1 MHDRA
6 HHDHTPAMD
15 PLTDPAQAPVPS
27 APASS
32 LAMPSTGADPAAAA
46 LAPPPTAPLVG
57 LRDADPFPATP
68 LSEPND
74 DFIDGDG
81 APSALPPIP
90 PLDDLPA
97 APGSTRDSLSGTPAS
112 TQLLGS
118 PPNALTGALSS
129 RSMASMTSPATSA
142 SFSSAG
148 GIAGTG
154 PMPPPPAGRRFS
166 LLRSTNLRPRR
177 ASQSSTGS
185 GTGSVKPLAV
195 VPVDDSL
202 PPLPSCPT
210 SSVASPTA
218 VTANPAAPRPFGPS
232 AALAA
237 AAAAAGAKGSPFDKL
252 VPNFVSKHIRDY
264 VDQLVARGG
273 PPLAIAAA
281 AVANGDGMAQSP
293 SLPPVTQEADENGL
307 EEDGEDGGM
316 IGSQETLAQSQAAA
330 AAAAANG
337 ATAHAAEKGSHALSR
352 RRSVVTGAQGTRP
365 GSTMYPSSAL
375 ASGRTSTSASGAV
388 AAAAAAAHDVVKQ
401 MSPVA
406 LEGWGAVVMCDVSG
420 YSSLTS
426 ALADRGAEG
435 TELMANIMKDFLD
448 KIIQIIS
455 VHGGDIVKF
464 VGDAVIFYWKHT
476 EPSAAWLEDGEAT
489 IRRQHPN
496 WDPEKVQECLNRA
509 LLQRRGRLVV
519 QAAECCFDLLGK
531 LKNYKVKIPMP
542 GTGGGAVVLD
552 GSITSGVT
560 RSANGGVAMF
570 EERELKIHLGIGAG
584 KIYDIHVGGDPGR
597 WEHFVVGDAME
608 QLAIVLDL
616 AKPGQVA
623 LSKKAF
629 EWFKHCVNLGR
640 VHLESYDTKKC
651 YIVNG
656 LEPSAINYILPPG
669 EANENNGFMD
679 LWDVQLSGDPRPE
692 GIDGYRQ
699 YINQSALFKLA
710 NDLQAASP
718 FQLNQ
723 GVAHLMSLNELRQV
737 TTVFIKIGSLSFAPV
752 EAVEDAIKEQEGF
765 INEQEENLV
774 QIRRDILAARD
785 TQVAP
790 QATPDVV
797 TEMESTIRDLETQ
810 YADASTA
817 LAASR
822 QVLKRLEADA
832 KVALKDAL
840 ARCQGAMTEV
850 QVALKRREGILR
862 QFHVDD
868 KGAVI
873 LAFFGLPPLAHKD
886 DAVLGL
892 RAAMEIVVEFR
903 KLFEKFSVGVST
915 GVVSIGGVGNSL
927 RTEYALMGD
936 SINMAARLMGLP
948 AAKNSLV
955 CDERTYVLC
964 MREFDF
970 VDLGQ
975 AVVKG
980 KANPINVYQPVR
992 HCASPIS
999 PDSSAG
1005 GAALGEAANA
1015 EDSIN
1020 VRNRTRAPS
1029 GNVIALDGSGL
1040 EGNNM
1045 LIGRI
1050 KELGIVIG
1058 MLDRHVDGA
1067 TGCTLVVE
1075 GESGIGVSTFGT
1087 MIQREAVKRDYN
1099 ICVAPC
1105 VESEQATP
1113 YFPYRGIV
1121 RDLVQL
1127 LINTASQ
1134 LDNSGRF
1141 VPSSSVPPLGASSTR
1156 DLLDCAKQS
1165 IWALHSSTESFRRPG
1180 AVSTSHGSLGSPAR
1194 PPPHN
1199 TEDRHSGSRLEMGP
1213 AIAGASEWFQE
1224 AARAMLQIRGLTQ
1237 AKCVHFLATVFPD
1250 EVQSGA
1256 DTSMSTAVES
1266 VSTGGSSPFELAN
1279 TLAQLLNYVTDRT
1292 RVMVLLSD
1300 VHFLDRPSWEVT
1312 RELMEACPRA
1322 VFVLLTRTVKHLSEA
1337 DVAFFTSLQANA
1349 TTIRLGGF
1357 TIPEMAQF
1365 MVLTL
1370 NRLLGMRSS
1379 PSGMLPHNGH
1389 HGTTTVA
1396 SDPGETS
1403 ATTSMT
1409 NANGLQVPSAA
1420 PANPPRMIVAVDQRL
1435 VGKMHEIS
1443 GGNPLFVSALIM
1455 TLRDKKCYD
1464 ISKTGV
1470 LSLNPMYKLDH
1481 IVPGSDLH
1489 SIIVSQFDRL
1499 DPMYQLF
1506 LKIASVLG
1514 QHFMVQDVLDFVE
1527 WEHVMDAKTTTPKAG
1542 LSPSPSQM
1550 PPASAAPAPVPLPP
1564 KPAMESASRLAET
1577 ETMVGDIHAQDKY
1590 GFLVIPTTVM
1600 PNAMISFKNAV
1611 IRDSIYSTMLASQ
1624 RQTLHLNFAR
1634 FFENQLL
1641 ASTNAA
1647 SAAGT
1652 GGHHSSTLQGA
1663 GAGIPASSI
1672 HLVLKVF
1679 DHYSKVDGMLEKKL
1693 IYLEQIAHLKFA
1705 AHAVQEAIRHYED
1718 LRALIATMAECGL
1731 LTKDDVIGRIVIP
1744 GVDRVYTN
1752 FDQARWHKELGD
1764 AYLATRQTVLAE
1776 VALKTALALLGYPL
1790 PERYLAQEWSAWI
1803 EYLRLQPPTAPALI
1817 KVAGG
1822 AGRKQVSTKP
1832 PPDSDLDR
1840 LFRVRSVFMSLAELY
1855 WGTDQLRK
1863 WRYMMWRAANLSS
1876 RAMPADPTTATLVA
1890 LAGYTT
1896 YATKQNR
1903 SKSVKCIQWAVAR
1916 HAALTAP
1923 PVAAESHAVV
1933 RTGSIVSVGSQRKAS
1948 GPGGMMVADPN
1959 NPGRKLS
1966 GGPKPLTEGTAAAPV
1981 SAPTPLLAAHG
1992 IGIGHR
1998 SSIGLATYS
2007 GVPPEH
2013 GPVMSL
2019 EDQCLIHASAAAV
2032 GFLLGQIEAA
2042 RNQCLQVVKM
2052 GNECNLAATIAAR
2065 KLHLLMDLLLGNH
2078 TECKANASDMW
2089 TRCKDRSW
2097 EGRFFAL
2104 AVIFL
2109 FDVTLKGSKQ
2119 IQIDPPFALHVHE
2132 LRQRALHM
2140 NAEPSAL
2147 RSRMAHVLMAWI
2159 TLESGYWRT
2168 RQVSRTGGGGS
2179 GFVANGTSI
2188 SVPAGATAAFS
2199 NPSAVAAATT
2209 AAATAAAAAVFAAT
2223 PANLP
2228 TSHQE
2233 LVSDA
2238 AAAARSATVA
2248 LSDPMS
2254 ALLTMLP
2261 TLTTNDYSCLIA
2273 IAGLLHLVATAYESD
2288 SLPLLAPRALL
2299 SKLLRAITQAVKG
2312 AFGTVAWAQW
2322 LAAFAMGLDLVL
2334 AGRVL
2339 PACAMW
2345 DKVVANATATA
2356 AKPMAA
2362 PITINVTTSSAAVLA
2377 EATAAAPRTARTPN
2391 ATVSATS
2398 FTAPGVTPWLVAV
2411 LTAKAKQ
2418 YADPARG
2425 VAPFV
2430 VALATETATGA
2441 VAGGAQGSSAPATG
2455 AVAVLPTTR
2464 FSSRS
2469 APPDIARPGYLTSNR
2484 GAPVYGQSLTVSGT
2498 SASSMPGAPV

>member
-1 MHDRA
+1 MHDRP
-6 HHDHTPAMD
+6 HHDRTPTTMD
-15 PLTDPAQAPVPS
+15 PLTDPAPAPATSLS
-27 APASS
+27 APTSA
-32 LAMPSTGADPAAAA
+32 APSTGADPAEAA
-46 LAPPPTAPLVG
+46 LAPPAALVS
-57 LRDADPFPATP
+57 LHDADSLPAAP
-68 LSEPND
+68 LSEPD
-74 DFIDGDG
+74 DEFIDYDGDG
-81 APSALPPIP
+81 APSALPPAPISP
-90 PLDDLPA
+90 PADVLGPS
-97 APGSTRDSLSGTPAS
+97 APISARNSLSGTPAS

-118 PPNALTGALSS
+118 PPNALPGALSS
-129 RSMASMTSPATSA
+129 RSMASMTSAAASA

-148 GIAGTG
+148 GIASTG
-154 PMPPPPAGRRFS
+154 PMPPPPGGRRFS
-166 LLRSTNLRPRR
+166 LLRSTSLRPRR

-195 VPVDDSL
+195 LPVDDPL

-210 SSVASPTA
+210 STVASPTVA
-218 VTANPAAPRPFGPS
+218 TNPAVPRPFGPS

-281 AVANGDGMAQSP
+281 AVANGGMARSP
-293 SLPPVTQEADENGL
+293 SLPPVTQETDEIGL
-307 EEDGEDGGM
+307 REDGEDGGM

-330 AAAAANG
+330 AAAAA
-337 ATAHAAEKGSHALSR
+337 AAHVVEKRSNPSQPPR
-352 RRSVVTGAQGTRP
+352 RRSVAAGVPGTRP
-365 GSTMYPSSAL
+365 VSGMYPSSAL
-375 ASGRTSTSASGAV
+375 ASVRTSTSASPAAV
-388 AAAAAAAHDVVKQ
+388 AAAATAHDVVKQ

-496 WDPEKVQECLNRA
+496 WDPEKVQECLDRA

-679 LWDVQLSGDPRPE
+679 LWDVQLAGDPRPE

-797 TEMESTIRDLETQ
+797 AEMESTIHDLKTQ

-832 KVALKDAL
+832 KIALKDAL

-850 QVALKRREGILR
+850 QVALKRHEGILR

-992 HCASPIS
+992 HRASPVS

-1020 VRNRTRAPS
+1020 VRIRTRAPS

-1058 MLDRHVDGA
+1058 MLDRHVDGE
-1067 TGCTLVVE
+1067 TGCSLVVE

-1087 MIQREAVKRDYN
+1087 MIQREAVKRNYN

-1127 LINTASQ
+1127 LLNTASQ
-1134 LDNSGRF
+1134 LDNTGRF

-1165 IWALHSSTESFRRPG
+1165 IWALHSSTDSFRRP
-1180 AVSTSHGSLGSPAR
+1180 ADVSTSHGSLGSPAR
-1194 PPPHN
+1194 PPQHN
-1199 TEDRHSGSRLEMGP
+1199 TEDRHSGSRLELGL

-1237 AKCVHFLATVFPD
+1237 AKCAHFLATVFPD

-1266 VSTGGSSPFELAN
+1266 MNAGGSSPFELAN
-1279 TLAQLLNYVTDRT
+1279 TLGALLNYATDRT

-1370 NRLLGMRSS
+1370 NRLLGVRSS
-1379 PSGMLPHNGH
+1379 PSGVLPHNGH

-1403 ATTSMT
+1403 TTTSAT
-1409 NANGLQVPSAA
+1409 NANGLQVSSAA
-1420 PANPPRMIVAVDQRL
+1420 APNSPRMIMAVDQRL
-1435 VGKMHEIS
+1435 VSKMHEIS

-1464 ISKTGV
+1464 VSKTGV

-1542 LSPSPSQM
+1542 LSSAPSNM
-1550 PPASAAPAPVPLPP
+1550 PPSAAPAPVPLPP

-1577 ETMVGDIHAQDKY
+1577 ETMVGDIHAQDKF

-1641 ASTNAA
+1641 AST
-1647 SAAGT
+1647 SAATANGT

-1663 GAGIPASSI
+1663 TAGIPASSI

-1693 IYLEQIAHLKFA
+1693 VYLEQVAHLKFA

-1718 LRALIATMAECGL
+1718 LRALIATMAECEM
-1731 LTKDDVIGRIVIP
+1731 LTKDDNTGLIMIL

-1764 AYLATRQTVLAE
+1764 AYLATRQPVLAE
-1776 VALKTALALLGYPL
+1776 TSLKMALTLLGYPL

-1817 KVAGG
+1817 QVAGA
-1822 AGRKQVSTKP
+1822 AGRKQVPLKP
-1832 PPDSDLDR
+1832 APDSDLDR
-1840 LFRVRSVFMSLAELY
+1840 VFRVRSVFMSLAELY
-1855 WGTDQLRK
+1855 WSTDQLRK
-1863 WRYMMWRAANLSS
+1863 WSYLMWRAANLSS

-1896 YATKQNR
+1896 YATKHNR

-1923 PVAAESHAVV
+1923 VVAAESHAVV

-1948 GPGGMMVADPN
+1948 GPGGMTIADPN

-1966 GGPKPLTEGTAAAPV
+1966 GGLRPLTEGTAPAP
-1981 SAPTPLLAAHG
+1981 APTPLQAAH
-1992 IGIGHR
+1992 GIGHR
-1998 SSIGLATYS
+1998 SSIGLATFS
-2007 GVPPEH
+2007 AAPPEH

-2042 RNQCLQVVKM
+2042 RNQCLQVAKM

-2109 FDVTLKGSKQ
+2109 FDVTLKGSKL

-2132 LRQRALHM
+2132 LRQRALRM
-2140 NAEPSAL
+2140 NAEPGAL
-2147 RSRMAHVLMAWI
+2147 RTRMACVLMAWI

-2179 GFVANGTSI
+2179 GIAANGTSI
-2188 SVPAGATAAFS
+2188 SVPSGATAQSS
-2199 NPSAVAAATT
+2199 NPSAVATAAAAVATAAA
-2209 AAATAAAAAVFAAT
+2209 AAATAAAT
-2223 PANLP
+2223 PAHLP

-2233 LVSDA
+2233 IVGDA

-2248 LSDPMS
+2248 LGDPMA
-2254 ALLTMLP
+2254 ALLAMLP

-2288 SLPLLAPRALL
+2288 SLPFLAPRALL
-2299 SKLLRAITQAVKG
+2299 SKLLRAITQAVKR

-2322 LAAFAMGLDLVL
+2322 LAAFATGLDLVL

-2362 PITINVTTSSAAVLA
+2362 PIINLTTSSAAVLA

-2398 FTAPGVTPWLVAV
+2398 FTAAGVTPWLVAV
-2411 LTAKAKQ
+2411 LTAKAKR
-2418 YADPARG
+2418 YADAARG
-2425 VAPFV
+2425 IAPFV
-2430 VALATETATGA
+2430 VALATEPAPGPAAGA
-2441 VAGGAQGSSAPATG
+2441 PGLSAPATG
-2455 AVAVLPTTR
+2455 AVAALPATR

-2484 GAPVYGQSLTVSGT
+2484 GAAVVYGQSLTLAGT
-2498 SASSMPGAPV
+2498 SASSMPAALV

>member
-1 MHDRA
+1 MNDCAHD
-6 HHDHTPAMD
+6 PAMLD
-15 PLTDPAQAPVPS
+15 PLTAPAQAPATPAL
-27 APASS
+27 APAPSS
-32 LAMPSTGADPAAAA
+32 AMPSTGADAAAAA
-46 LAPPPTAPLVG
+46 LAPPPAA
-57 LRDADPFPATP
+57 LRDADSLPATP
-68 LSEPND
+68 LSEPD
-74 DFIDGDG
+74 GDFIEDDGDG

-90 PLDDLPA
+90 PLDDVLGPS
-97 APGSTRDSLSGTPAS
+97 APVSARDSLAGTPAS

-118 PPNALTGALSS
+118 PPNALTGALSA
-129 RSMASMTSPATSA
+129 RSMASMTSAATSA

-148 GIAGTG
+148 GIASNG
-154 PMPPPPAGRRFS
+154 PMPPPPPGRRFS
-166 LLRSTNLRPRR
+166 LLRSANLRPRR
-177 ASQSSTGS
+177 ESQSSTGS

-195 VPVDDSL
+195 IPIDDPL

-210 SSVASPTA
+210 STVASPTG
-218 VTANPAAPRPFGPS
+218 VTAAAVPRPFGPS

-281 AVANGDGMAQSP
+281 AVANGGGGMARSP

-307 EEDGEDGGM
+307 HEDGEDGGM

-330 AAAAANG
+330 AAAA
-337 ATAHAAEKGSHALSR
+337 HAAQAVEKPPR
-352 RRSVVTGAQGTRP
+352 RRSVVAGAPGTRP
-365 GSTMYPSSAL
+365 VSTMYPSSAL
-375 ASGRTSTSASGAV
+375 ASVRTSTSASTAAA

-496 WDPEKVQECLNRA
+496 WDPEKVQECLDRA

-542 GTGGGAVVLD
+542 GTGGGAVILD

-629 EWFKHCVNLGR
+629 EWFKLCVNLGR

-679 LWDVQLSGDPRPE
+679 LWDVQLAGDPRPE

-710 NDLQAASP
+710 NDLQTASP

-765 INEQEENLV
+765 IKEQEENLV

-797 TEMESTIRDLETQ
+797 AEMESTIHDLETQ

-850 QVALKRREGILR
+850 QVALKRHEGILR

-992 HCASPIS
+992 HRASPVS

-1005 GAALGEAANA
+1005 GAAMGEAANA

-1020 VRNRTRAPS
+1020 VRCRTRAPS

-1040 EGNNM
+1040 EDNTM

-1050 KELGIVIG
+1050 KELGIVVG

-1067 TGCTLVVE
+1067 TNCSLVVE

-1134 LDNSGRF
+1134 LNNSGRF

-1165 IWALHSSTESFRRPG
+1165 IWALHSSIESFRRPA

-1199 TEDRHSGSRLEMGP
+1199 TEDRHSGSRLEIGP

-1224 AARAMLQIRGLTQ
+1224 AARAMLQSRGLTQ

-1266 VSTGGSSPFELAN
+1266 VNTGGSSPFELAN
-1279 TLAQLLNYVTDRT
+1279 TLAQLINYVTDRT

-1370 NRLLGMRSS
+1370 NRLLGTRSS

-1403 ATTSMT
+1403 TTTSAT

-1420 PANPPRMIVAVDQRL
+1420 PVNSPRMITAVDQRL

-1464 ISKTGV
+1464 VSKTGV

-1542 LSPSPSQM
+1542 LSPSPSHM
-1550 PPASAAPAPVPLPP
+1550 PAASTAPAPVPLPP

-1634 FFENQLL
+1634 FFETQLL

-1647 SAAGT
+1647 SATGT
-1652 GGHHSSTLQGA
+1652 GGHHSSALQGGTA
-1663 GAGIPASSI
+1663 AGIPASSI

-1693 IYLEQIAHLKFA
+1693 VYLEQVAHLKFA
-1705 AHAVQEAIRHYED
+1705 AHAVQEVIRHYED
-1718 LRALIATMAECGL
+1718 LHALITTMAKCEM
-1731 LTKDDVIGRIVIP
+1731 LTKDDSTGRIVIP
-1744 GVDRVYTN
+1744 DVDRVYTN

-1776 VALKTALALLGYPL
+1776 ASLKTALALLGYPL

-1817 KVAGG
+1817 QVAGG
-1822 AGRKQVSTKP
+1822 AGHKQVSGKP
-1832 PPDSDLDR
+1832 PPDSDLDQ

-1896 YATKQNR
+1896 YATKHNR
-1903 SKSVKCIQWAVAR
+1903 RKSVKFIQWAVAR

-1923 PVAAESHAVV
+1923 VASSDAHTIA
-1933 RTGSIVSVGSQRKAS
+1933 RTGSIASVGSQRKAS
-1948 GPGGMMVADPN
+1948 GPGAMAIADPN

-1966 GGPKPLTEGTAAAPV
+1966 GGPRPLTEGTTVAAIP
-1981 SAPTPLLAAHG
+1981 APTPLLVAH
-1992 IGIGHR
+1992 GIGHR
-1998 SSIGLATYS
+1998 SSIGLATFS
-2007 GVPPEH
+2007 GAPPEH

-2042 RNQCLQVVKM
+2042 RNQCLHVVKM

-2089 TRCKDRSW
+2089 TKCKDRSW

-2109 FDVTLKGSKQ
+2109 FDVTLKGSKL

-2140 NAEPSAL
+2140 NAEPGAL
-2147 RSRMAHVLMAWI
+2147 RTRMAHVLMAWI
-2159 TLESGYWRT
+2159 ALESGYWRT
-2168 RQVSRTGGGGS
+2168 RQVSRTNGGGS
-2179 GFVANGTSI
+2179 GFVANGTSL
-2188 SVPAGATAAFS
+2188 SVPAGATAASS
-2199 NPSAVAAATT
+2199 NPSAVATAAV
-2209 AAATAAAAAVFAAT
+2209 AAATAAAAATFAAT

-2233 LVSDA
+2233 IVSDA

-2254 ALLTMLP
+2254 ALLAMLP
-2261 TLTTNDYSCLIA
+2261 TLTTNDYSCLVA
-2273 IAGLLHLVATAYESD
+2273 IAGLIHLVATAYESD
-2288 SLPLLAPRALL
+2288 SLPLLAPRTLL
-2299 SKLLRAITQAVKG
+2299 SKLLRAITQAVKR

-2322 LAAFAMGLDLVL
+2322 LAAFATGLDLVL

-2362 PITINVTTSSAAVLA
+2362 PIINWTTSSPAVLA

-2391 ATVSATS
+2391 ATARATS
-2398 FTAPGVTPWLVAV
+2398 FTAAGVTPWLVAV
-2411 LTAKAKQ
+2411 LTAKAKR
-2418 YADPARG
+2418 YADAARG
-2425 VAPFV
+2425 IAPFV
-2430 VALATETATGA
+2430 VALATEPAPGSA
-2441 VAGGAQGSSAPATG
+2441 AAGGAQGSSAPVAG
-2455 AVAVLPTTR
+2455 AVAALPTTR

-2469 APPDIARPGYLTSNR
+2469 APPEIARPGYLRSNR
-2484 GAPVYGQSLTVSGT
+2484 GTPVYGQSLTVAGI

>member
-6 HHDHTPAMD
+6 HDPAMLD
-15 PLTDPAQAPVPS
+15 PLTAPAQAPAPS
-27 APASS
+27 SPAPAS
-32 LAMPSTGADPAAAA
+32 AMPSTGADPAAAV
-46 LAPPPTAPLVG
+46 LAPPAAVAL
-57 LRDADPFPATP
+57 LREADSLPATP
-68 LSEPND
+68 LSEPD
-74 DFIDGDG
+74 DEFIDDDGDG
-81 APSALPPIP
+81 APSALPPAPISP
-90 PLDDLPA
+90 PDDVFGPS
-97 APGSTRDSLSGTPAS
+97 APISARDSLAGTPAS

-118 PPNALTGALSS
+118 PPNALTGALSA
-129 RSMASMTSPATSA
+129 RSMASMTSAVTSA

-148 GIAGTG
+148 GIASAG
-154 PMPPPPAGRRFS
+154 PMPPPPSGRRFS

-185 GTGSVKPLAV
+185 GTGSVKPLAAL
-195 VPVDDSL
+195 PVDDPL

-210 SSVASPTA
+210 SSVASPTVA
-218 VTANPAAPRPFGPS
+218 ANPAAPRPFGPS

-281 AVANGDGMAQSP
+281 AVANGGMARSP

-307 EEDGEDGGM
+307 REDGEDGEDGGM
-316 IGSQETLAQSQAAA
+316 IGSQETLATSQAAA
-330 AAAAANG
+330 AAAAATA
-337 ATAHAAEKGSHALSR
+337 ATPHAEKSTSVAPR
-352 RRSVVTGAQGTRP
+352 RRSVVAGAPGTRSVS
-365 GSTMYPSSAL
+365 GMYPSSAL
-375 ASGRTSTSASGAV
+375 ASVRTSTSVSP
-388 AAAAAAAHDVVKQ
+388 AAAAAAANALDVVKQ

-496 WDPEKVQECLNRA
+496 WDPEKVQECLDRA

-669 EANENNGFMD
+669 EANEKNGFMD
-679 LWDVQLSGDPRPE
+679 LWDVQLAGDPRPE

-785 TQVAP
+785 TQAAP

-797 TEMESTIRDLETQ
+797 AEMESTIRDLETQ

-850 QVALKRREGILR
+850 QVALKRHEGILR

-992 HCASPIS
+992 HRASPVS

-1029 GNVIALDGSGL
+1029 GNVIALDGSVL

-1050 KELGIVIG
+1050 KELGIVVG
-1058 MLDRHVDGA
+1058 MLDQHADGA

-1087 MIQREAVKRDYN
+1087 MIQREAVKRDFN

-1127 LINTASQ
+1127 LLNTASQ

-1165 IWALHSSTESFRRPG
+1165 IWALHSSTESFRRPA

-1213 AIAGASEWFQE
+1213 AIAGASEWLQE

-1266 VSTGGSSPFELAN
+1266 VNASGSSPFELAN
-1279 TLAQLLNYVTDRT
+1279 TLVQLLNYVTDRT
-1292 RVMVLLSD
+1292 RVMVMLSD

-1337 DVAFFTSLQANA
+1337 DVAFFTSLQASA

-1370 NRLLGMRSS
+1370 NRLLGLRSS

-1403 ATTSMT
+1403 TTTSTT

-1420 PANPPRMIVAVDQRL
+1420 APPPRMIMAVDQRL

-1464 ISKTGV
+1464 VSKTGV

-1527 WEHVMDAKTTTPKAG
+1527 WEHVMDAKTTTPNAG
-1542 LSPSPSQM
+1542 LSPSLSHM

-1564 KPAMESASRLAET
+1564 KPAMGSASRLAET

-1590 GFLVIPTTVM
+1590 GFLVIPTTVV

-1647 SAAGT
+1647 SATGT

-1693 IYLEQIAHLKFA
+1693 VFLEQVAHLKFA

-1718 LRALIATMAECGL
+1718 LRALIATMTECEM
-1731 LTKDDVIGRIVIP
+1731 LTKDDTAGRIVIP

-1752 FDQARWHKELGD
+1752 FDQARWYKELGD
-1764 AYLATRQTVLAE
+1764 AYLATRQPVLAE
-1776 VALKTALALLGYPL
+1776 ASLKTALALLGYPL

-1817 KVAGG
+1817 QVAGG
-1822 AGRKQVSTKP
+1822 AGRKQVSPKP
-1832 PPDSDLDR
+1832 APDSDLDR

-1855 WGTDQLRK
+1855 WSTDQLRK
-1863 WRYMMWRAANLSS
+1863 WRYLMWRAANLSS

-1896 YATKQNR
+1896 YATKHNR

-1923 PVAAESHAVV
+1923 AVAAESHAVV

-1948 GPGGMMVADPN
+1948 GPGGMTIADPN

-1966 GGPKPLTEGTAAAPV
+1966 SGPRPLTEGTASAP
-1981 SAPTPLLAAHG
+1981 APTPLLAAHG
-1992 IGIGHR
+1992 IGHR
-1998 SSIGLATYS
+1998 SSIGLATFS
-2007 GVPPEH
+2007 AAPPEH

-2032 GFLLGQIEAA
+2032 GLLLGQIEAA
-2042 RNQCLQVVKM
+2042 RNQCLQVAKM

-2109 FDVTLKGSKQ
+2109 LDVTLKGSRL

-2140 NAEPSAL
+2140 NAEPGAL
-2147 RSRMAHVLMAWI
+2147 RTRMAHILMAWI
-2159 TLESGYWRT
+2159 TLESGYWRM

-2179 GFVANGTSI
+2179 GFVANGASI
-2188 SVPAGATAAFS
+2188 SVPSGATAASS
-2199 NPSAVAAATT
+2199 NSSAVAAAAV
-2209 AAATAAAAAVFAAT
+2209 AAATAAAAATFAAT
-2223 PANLP
+2223 PAHLP

-2248 LSDPMS
+2248 LSDPMT
-2254 ALLTMLP
+2254 ALLAMLP
-2261 TLTTNDYSCLIA
+2261 TLTTNDYPCLIA
-2273 IAGLLHLVATAYESD
+2273 ITGLLHLVATAYESD
-2288 SLPLLAPRALL
+2288 SLPLLAPRTLL
-2299 SKLLRAITQAVKG
+2299 SKLLRAITQVVKR

-2322 LAAFAMGLDLVL
+2322 LGAFATGLDLVL

-2362 PITINVTTSSAAVLA
+2362 PIINLTTSSAAVLA
-2377 EATAAAPRTARTPN
+2377 EATPAAPRTVRTPN
-2391 ATVSATS
+2391 ATASATS
-2398 FTAPGVTPWLVAV
+2398 FTAAGVTPWLVAV
-2411 LTAKAKQ
+2411 LTAKAKR
-2418 YADPARG
+2418 YADAARG
-2425 VAPFV
+2425 IAPFV
-2430 VALATETATGA
+2430 VALATEPVPGSAA
-2441 VAGGAQGSSAPATG
+2441 AGGAQGSSVLATG
-2455 AVAVLPTTR
+2455 AVAALPATR

-2484 GAPVYGQSLTVSGT
+2484 GAPVYGQSSTVAGT
-2498 SASSMPGAPV
+2498 STSSMPGAPV